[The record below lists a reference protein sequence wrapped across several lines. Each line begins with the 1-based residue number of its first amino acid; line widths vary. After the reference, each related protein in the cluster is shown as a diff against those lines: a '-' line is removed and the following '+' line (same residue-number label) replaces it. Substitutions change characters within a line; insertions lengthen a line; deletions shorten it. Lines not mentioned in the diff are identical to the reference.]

1 MSITRQART
10 LYSDFVEYKELDR
23 APLTSIHPGILIAFD
38 STALASLYN
47 YPTHISDEILRVYSQ
62 LRGHAF
68 LPHQALKEFWAAL
81 DGASPVPAAADRV
94 RSALASFKETLPEE
108 RNSPWSALR
117 SVTHQLDHS
126 IAQIMKIL
134 EPTTDTG
141 SINMARREDDT
152 ILPRLNR
159 IFTGHV
165 GAVPS
170 PERHEQQCR
179 EALAQGHP
187 LLANASFDADF
198 ALWNQCVAEATT
210 RVKGTDCVFVTGGVR
225 DTWLRNGQQVRA
237 ASGGEH
243 VRQLANRQ
251 LLREYTKA
259 TGGGV
264 FRIYTVEEI
273 LRLASNQYGVTVSD
287 ATYSAIRTE
296 QPVAA

>member
-1 MSITRQART
+1 
-10 LYSDFVEYKELDR
+10 
-23 APLTSIHPGILIAFD
+23 
-38 STALASLYN
+38 
-47 YPTHISDEILRVYSQ
+47 
-62 LRGHAF
+62 
-68 LPHQALKEFWAAL
+68 
-81 DGASPVPAAADRV
+81 
-94 RSALASFKETLPEE
+94 
-108 RNSPWSALR
+108 
-117 SVTHQLDHS
+117 
-126 IAQIMKIL
+126 MKIL

-159 IFTGHV
+159 IFTGLV
-165 GAVPS
+165 GAAPS

-287 ATYSAIRTE
+287 ATYSAIRAE
-296 QPVAA
+296 QPVAV

>member
-23 APLTSIHPGILIAFD
+23 EPLTSIHPGILVAFD

-47 YPTHISDEILRVYSQ
+47 YPTHVSDEILRAYSQ

-81 DGASPVPAAADRV
+81 DGASPVPAAAERV

-165 GAVPS
+165 GAAPS

-198 ALWNQCVAEATT
+198 ALWNQCVTEATT
-210 RVKGTDCVFVTGGVR
+210 RVKGTDCVN
-225 DTWLRNGQQVRA
+225 WQ
-237 ASGGEH
+237 
-243 VRQLANRQ
+243 
-251 LLREYTKA
+251 
-259 TGGGV
+259 
-264 FRIYTVEEI
+264 
-273 LRLASNQYGVTVSD
+273 TVSCCVNTLRQPE
-287 ATYSAIRTE
+287 AACSASTPLRRFCDSPPSST
-296 QPVAA
+296 V